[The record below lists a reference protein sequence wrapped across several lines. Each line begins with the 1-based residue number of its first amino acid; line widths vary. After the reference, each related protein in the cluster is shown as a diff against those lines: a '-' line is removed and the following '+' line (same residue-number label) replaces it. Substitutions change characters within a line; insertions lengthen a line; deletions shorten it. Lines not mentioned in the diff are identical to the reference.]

1 MKKETGSITRILY
14 QNEDFLIAVLRTESE
29 DIKIKGNIYG
39 VEKGET
45 VAVRGTWDNHPKYG
59 EQFAVE
65 SWERPI
71 PQTEEQI
78 LAFLTS
84 SMVKGCGKKQA
95 KAIVQQ
101 FGGKAL
107 EIISEERESCLT
119 GIKGIG
125 KKRAKKIV
133 GSVIST
139 FEVQRIVSELL
150 VYGITANMALRAYR
164 EYGANILAIL
174 KRNPYK
180 LTELDLVGF
189 QKADEIARRIGIMPT
204 SGYRIEA
211 CLQYV
216 LQKRCMESGH
226 TYIPKEEWLE
236 ETERALNHQSEPSEM
251 VSMDELEDSLMCSE
265 EKLIVN
271 EDECIYPKFLY
282 QQEEK
287 LSRKLSK
294 MRGSRYGR
302 GMPEC
307 DRQMEKY
314 QRKNQMI
321 LAEKQREAI
330 KQLFREQILI
340 LTGGPGTG
348 KTTVV
353 KAMIDIYQKMYP
365 KAAISLAAPTGRASR
380 KLSEVAGHEA
390 STIHRLIGYRQG
402 ERPEYNKDNKL
413 PCKLLVLDEMSM
425 VDVSLASY
433 LFQALD
439 PDTTVLMVGDIDQLP
454 SVSPGNVLRDMIHA
468 GIPTVRLTEVFRQAQ
483 ESQIINNAH
492 RINQGKSILFDKEKD
507 DFFFLLQ
514 EDPVKI
520 AELMVKSAK
529 RFMEMGYSLSD
540 ILLLSP
546 MRKGPVG
553 TIALNEKLREALNPP
568 SPEKNEWKVGKR
580 LFRTGDKVIQTQTN
594 YDKQVFNGDMGIIQ
608 SFTSERDDNGDPVE
622 VMKVNFDGNV
632 VSYARNAVKE
642 LELGYAITI
651 HKSQG
656 GEAPIVI
663 MPVTVSHY
671 VMLARNLIYTGMT
684 RAREKVIFIG
694 TEKAMN
700 IAIQNNQIAQRNSR
714 LAERLVRLEER
725 QKCRKEGIALSQ

>member
-1 MKKETGSITRILY
+1 MKEETGSITRILY
-14 QNEDFLIAVLRTESE
+14 QKDDFLIAVLRTESE
-29 DIKIKGNIYG
+29 EIKIKGNIYG

-45 VAVRGTWDNHPKYG
+45 VTVRGIWENHPKYG
-59 EQFAVE
+59 EQLAVE

-78 LAFLTS
+78 LALLTS
-84 SMVKGCGKKQA
+84 SLVKGCGKKQA
-95 KAIVQQ
+95 EEIVQK

-107 EIISEERESCLT
+107 EVISDERESCLL
-119 GIKGIG
+119 GIRGIG

-133 GSVIST
+133 DSVIST
-139 FEVQRIVSELL
+139 YEVQRIVSELL

-164 EYGANILAIL
+164 EYGANTVATL

-216 LQKRCMESGH
+216 LQRRCMDSGH
-226 TYIPKEEWLE
+226 TYIPKEELLE
-236 ETERALNHQSEPSEM
+236 ETEKALNHQSEPSQM
-251 VSMDELEDSLMCSE
+251 VSMDELEDSLMCLE

-365 KAAISLAAPTGRASR
+365 KDSISLAAPTGRASR
-380 KLSEVAGHEA
+380 KLSEITGHEA

-439 PDTTVLMVGDIDQLP
+439 PDTKVLMVGDIDQLP

-492 RINQGKSILFDKEKD
+492 RINQGKSILFDKEKG

-514 EDPVKI
+514 EDPGKI

-546 MRKGPVG
+546 MRKGPAG
-553 TIALNEKLREALNPP
+553 TIALNEQLREALNPR
-568 SPEKNEWKVGKR
+568 SPEKLEWKVGKR
-580 LFRTGDKVIQTQTN
+580 LFRKGDKVVQIQTN

-608 SFTSERDDNGDPVE
+608 SFTFERGDNGDPVE
-622 VMKVNFDGNV
+622 LMEVNFDGNV
-632 VSYARNAVKE
+632 VSYAKNDVKE

-663 MPVTVSHY
+663 MPVTASHY

-684 RAREKVIFIG
+684 RAREKVVFIG
-694 TEKAMN
+694 TDKAMN
-700 IAIQNNQIAQRNSR
+700 IAIQNNQIAKRNSS
-714 LAERLVRLEER
+714 LAERLVRL
-725 QKCRKEGIALSQ
+725 KAKRKDRKGGVALSQ